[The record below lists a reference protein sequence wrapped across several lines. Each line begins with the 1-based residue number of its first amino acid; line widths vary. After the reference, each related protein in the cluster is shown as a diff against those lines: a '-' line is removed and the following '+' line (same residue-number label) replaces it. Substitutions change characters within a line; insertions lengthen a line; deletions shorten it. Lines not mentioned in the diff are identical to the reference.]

1 MTNEELKVILQE
13 RTKDNESI
21 TETMIDTLI
30 ANTDINE
37 GIETIS
43 ALYTYEVWDK
53 ASKIN
58 GVEASTILKT
68 KPFVNSGWDGICY
81 LVKNDDAVVYFQ
93 PTDYEV
99 DGWEDITTEER
110 ALELANTQILNVA
123 TNQAI
128 EIALE
133 RLLAEVV

>member
-43 ALYTYEVWDK
+43 ALYNYEVWDK
-53 ASKIN
+53 TSKIN

-68 KPFVNSGWDGICY
+68 KPFTNSGWDGICY
-81 LVKNDDAVVYFQ
+81 LVKKDDAIVYFQ

-99 DGWEDITTEER
+99 DGWSKITTEER
-110 ALELANTQILNVA
+110 ALELADAQILNVA

-128 EIALE
+128 EVVLE
-133 RLLAEVV
+133 YLLAEVV